1 VGDPDIARVI
11 ILKWIFEA
19 RCDCEDIMEPT
30 RDSVERQA
38 FVNTMMN
45 VTVLQKQGA
54 PQLTW
59 YLTRIFSRKIRLL
72 EN

>member
-1 VGDPDIARVI
+1 
-11 ILKWIFEA
+11 
-19 RCDCEDIMEPT
+19 MEPA
-30 RDSVERQA
+30 RDGVERQA

-45 VTVLQKQGA
+45 VPVLQKQGA